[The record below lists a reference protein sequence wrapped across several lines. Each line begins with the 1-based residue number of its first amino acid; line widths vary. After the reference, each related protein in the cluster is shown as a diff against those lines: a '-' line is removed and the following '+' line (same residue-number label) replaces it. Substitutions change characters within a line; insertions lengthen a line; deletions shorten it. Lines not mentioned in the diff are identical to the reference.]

1 MPQPRRTKPLWR
13 WEAFLFVLVLVL
25 AMAASLV
32 ARVEWGIAGA
42 ALAVVLLVVAVV
54 AAALLVVPLFLPK
67 GRDSENTRKS
77 LAGVQLEPIDPVRTV
92 RVLESERRQTG
103 IEAARAKSAA
113 QPVGVLTP
121 DASRW
126 LGRRLHIA
134 VDLLADDGRLYR
146 AGFLPPEL
154 DPLLVP
160 RLHELGARGA
170 AASVEVRIVEEKR
183 PLRVEVKLDAL
194 PGGEGAPRV

>member
-1 MPQPRRTKPLWR
+1 MPRIRRLKPLWR

-42 ALAVVLLVVAVV
+42 VLAIALLVVAVA
-54 AAALLVVPLFLPK
+54 AAALLVVPLFLPR
-67 GRDSENTRKS
+67 GRDSENTRKT
-77 LAGVQLEPIDPVRTV
+77 LAGVDLVPIEPARTV

-103 IEAARAKSAA
+103 IEAARAKSAG

-134 VDLLADDGRLYR
+134 VDLLADDGRIYR

-154 DPLLVP
+154 DPVLVP
-160 RLHELGARGA
+160 LLHELGARGE
-170 AASVEVRIVEEKR
+170 AASVAVTVVGERR
-183 PLRVEVKLDAL
+183 PFRVEVKLDAPTL
-194 PGGEGAPRV
+194 